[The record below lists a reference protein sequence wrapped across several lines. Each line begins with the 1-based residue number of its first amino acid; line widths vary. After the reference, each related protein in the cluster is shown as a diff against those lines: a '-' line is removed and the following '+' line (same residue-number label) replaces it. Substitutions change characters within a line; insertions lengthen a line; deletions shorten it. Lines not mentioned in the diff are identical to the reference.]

1 VNETVYEPNSGL
13 MLVLRAALLRNLGVF
28 TETAW
33 LDFKDGANVIAALA
47 LEVGWGLL
55 GLHVAYDRLDSQLS
69 FHPAFGVGGVS
80 STSQAIQRRKQPG
93 WP

>member
-1 VNETVYEPNSGL
+1 
-13 MLVLRAALLRNLGVF
+13 MLVLRAALLRNLGVVF

-33 LDFKDGANVIAALA
+33 PDFKDGANVIAALA

-55 GLHVAYDRLDSQLS
+55 GLRVAYCRLDSQPS